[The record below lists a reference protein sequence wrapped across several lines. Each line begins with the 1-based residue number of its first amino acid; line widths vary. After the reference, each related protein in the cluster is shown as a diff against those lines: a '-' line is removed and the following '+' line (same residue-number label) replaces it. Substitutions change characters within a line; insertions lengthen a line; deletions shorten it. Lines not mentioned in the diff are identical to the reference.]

1 MRCHAPCRACHVMD
15 EHDACTVQWRTRWCL
30 ACRHRPRQ
38 SAVTTRAHE
47 SVWVGGNRNTKQL
60 GRFLMLTTT
69 DIRSRGRA
77 RVSSTSRE
85 TRECQR
91 DSPSPISVFL
101 GYIYSVRTG
110 IRERREGE
118 PHGHAAPRALSSKR
132 SGRCQ
137 RGAGLAASLSRHVH
151 PYVRPCAPSLHIQQH
166 AGSTKMFA
174 LGCSKQ
180 AIKGRVARHRPFECE
195 GQPIAALCS
204 HGRA

>member
-1 MRCHAPCRACHVMD
+1 MD

-166 AGSTKMFA
+166 AGSQRRCSPWDVRSRPSKEESLDIVLLSAKGNPSLPFA
-174 LGCSKQ
+174 HTG
-180 AIKGRVARHRPFECE
+180 ARD
-195 GQPIAALCS
+195 G
-204 HGRA
+204 